1 MPIQLTYP
9 GVYVQEVPSG
19 THTITGVATSTTGFV
34 GYLTRG
40 PLNTPVQCLNYGDFQ
55 RAFGGLNP
63 NSPTSF
69 QVSQFFLNGGFE
81 AWVSRLYASSTAP
94 VQPQLTINGAAPPT
108 STSGSSSLAPPTGA
122 TTALTIESQNPG
134 TWGLNVFVTVDYMS
148 NTQNTFNL
156 TATLYSISSNSNS
169 TSATYTTVQTQS
181 LPGVTLDPGQ
191 SNYVMEI
198 LQATPNPY
206 ASLITIETPKTT
218 AASPPPYASGT
229 LLQFA
234 TPAPATQTTVTIN
247 VANWVNGK
255 AVAVG
260 TAVVAPA
267 TSVTTIGDM
276 IGAIQGAMSLAAGVL
291 QLPALAGTV
300 VRSCLSPFPPP
311 PPSNNQQQQPP
322 TPPTPAQL
330 IQVVVPNPAC
340 ATYLIGVTS
349 SPSAL
354 ITSLQTNFQ
363 SQQLTGTAPVSASPD
378 GLPPTG
384 FDVAGNST
392 SRTGIY
398 ALDAIQLINLICVPD
413 MPAMN
418 KSDYLMSGTAA
429 LNYALQRKAFALIDL
444 PNTVDTPSQALAW
457 ITNTPGTLGQGI
469 ISAAS
474 YFPQVMVPNPF
485 STQPMALGGS
495 GTMAGLYAS
504 TDIARG
510 VWKAP
515 AGITAP
521 LTGVQQLQYVMNDQE
536 NGLINPLGLNAMRTF
551 PIYGNISWGARTL
564 AAGNVADDDWKY
576 IPVRRLTLYIEQS
589 LVQGLQWVVFE
600 PNDDT
605 LWAQIRLT
613 VNSFL
618 HPLFQQGAFAGK
630 TPSQAYQVIC
640 DASTTTAED
649 MDNGIV
655 NILVLFAPVRPAEF
669 VVISIQQMTGQ
680 SSS

>member
-19 THTITGVATSTTGFV
+19 THTITGVATSITGFV

-55 RAFGGLNP
+55 RVFGGLNP

-81 AWVSRLYASSTAP
+81 AWISRLYASSAPP
-94 VQPQLTINGAAPPT
+94 VQPLVVLNGALPPT
-108 STSGSSSLAPPTGA
+108 QANNASSGLAPPAGK
-122 TTALTIESQNPG
+122 TTTLTIESQNPG
-134 TWGLNVFVTVDYMS
+134 TWGLNIFVTVDYMS
-148 NTQNTFNL
+148 NALNTFNL
-156 TATLYSISSNSNS
+156 VATLYSVTSNSNS
-169 TSATYTTVQTQS
+169 TSATYTAVQTQS
-181 LPGVTLDPGQ
+181 LPGVTLDPNQ
-191 SNYVMEI
+191 TNYIMEV
-198 LQATPNPY
+198 LEATPNPY
-206 ASLITIETPKTT
+206 ASLITIETPNTT
-218 AASPPPYASGT
+218 ASSPPPYAAGT

-234 TPAPATQTTVTIN
+234 APAATTQAIVTIT

-260 TAVVAPA
+260 SPVAAPA
-267 TSVTTIGDM
+267 APVATIGDM
-276 IGAIQGAMSLAAGVL
+276 IGAIQGAMSNAAGAL
-291 QLPALAGTV
+291 QLPALASTV
-300 VRSCLSPFPPP
+300 VLSCTSPFR
-311 PPSNNQQQQPP
+311 P
-322 TPPTPAQL
+322 TAGAPAQL
-330 IQVVVPNPAC
+330 IQVVVPNPAY
-340 ATYLIGVTS
+340 ATYLIGVTCN
-349 SPSAL
+349 PATL

-363 SQQLTGTAPVSASPD
+363 AQQLAVTGPLPANPD

-392 SRTGIY
+392 NRTGIY
-398 ALDAIQLINLICVPD
+398 ALDALQLVNLISVPD

-418 KSDYLMSGTAA
+418 TSNYLMSGTAA
-429 LNYALQRKAFALIDL
+429 LNYALQRKAFALIDI
-444 PNTVDTPSQALAW
+444 PNTIQTPSEAVTW
-457 ITNTPGTLGQGI
+457 ITNTPGTLGTGI
-469 ISAAS
+469 ISGAS
-474 YFPQVMVPNPF
+474 YFPQVGVPTPF
-485 STQPMALGGS
+485 STQLLTLGAS
-495 GTMAGLYAS
+495 GTMAGLYAT

-521 LTGVQQLQYVMNDQE
+521 LTGVQALTYVMNDQE
-536 NGLINPLGLNAMRTF
+536 NGLINPLGLNALRTF
-551 PIYGNISWGARTL
+551 PIYSNISWGARTL

-589 LVQGLQWVVFE
+589 VVQGLQWVVFE
-600 PNDDT
+600 PNDAT
-605 LWAQIRLT
+605 LWAQIRLS

-618 HPLFQQGAFAGK
+618 HPLFQQGAFAGM
-630 TPSQAYQVIC
+630 TPSQAYQVVC

-655 NILVLFAPVRPAEF
+655 NILVMFAPVKPAEF
-669 VVISIQQMTGQ
+669 VVITIQQMTGQ
-680 SSS
+680 ATS